1 VPNNVQPINGRG
13 VAQIAGWAA
22 HLQGLLLRTIASAS
36 AVIWLKHPRDRF
48 TPVKVREIVREL
60 EEEGWLQTR
69 QAGSHRQFR
78 HPTKPGTVTVPGRM
92 GDELA
97 KGTVGSIVR
106 QARLARR
113 QR

>member
-1 VPNNVQPINGRG
+1 M
-13 VAQIAGWAA
+13 
-22 HLQGLLLRTIASAS
+22 
-36 AVIWLKHPRDRF
+36 
-48 TPVKVREIVREL
+48 KVRDLIREL
-60 EEEGWLQTR
+60 EEDGWVQTR

-78 HPTKPGTVTVPGRM
+78 HSSKSGTVTVPGNL

-106 QARLARR
+106 QAGLTRR

>member
-1 VPNNVQPINGRG
+1 MGREAHGFSRGRDSPTRASGPIVIHPPVRVPPV
-13 VAQIAGWAA
+13 
-22 HLQGLLLRTIASAS
+22 
-36 AVIWLKHPRDRF
+36 
-48 TPVKVREIVREL
+48 VKVREIVQEL
-60 EEEGWLQTR
+60 EEDGWVQTR

-78 HPTKPGTVTVPGRM
+78 HPSKSGTVTVPGKM

-106 QARLARR
+106 QARFARR